1 MFAQGKG
8 VLQTSVNFLL
18 NQNEINALSVS
29 MIDLYENQFSD
40 LMGSDHCPINVNSSG
55 KKIETSANKIQIS
68 TMNDLETLVISALK
82 KRTTK
87 ATDQNITSSRSH
99 AFTIIETSNLT
110 SQLVFAD
117 LAGFESSNNKENV
130 NESISINLALSK
142 FNKLL
147 LDLRQKRIPNYNEH
161 LLSTFLQPV
170 LKQTKAT
177 VFYHI
182 SEPNIAKNLNL
193 IDQLLEV
200 RVNKRVASKTASAV
214 PVKTIRPMKF

>member
-1 MFAQGKG
+1 
-8 VLQTSVNFLL
+8 
-18 NQNEINALSVS
+18 
-29 MIDLYENQFSD
+29 MI
-40 LMGSDHCPINVNSSG
+40 
-55 KKIETSANKIQIS
+55 
-68 TMNDLETLVISALK
+68 ISALK
-82 KRTTK
+82 KRATK

-99 AFTIIETSNLT
+99 AFTIIETPNLT

-130 NESISINLALSK
+130 KESISINLALSK

-147 LDLRQKRIPNYNEH
+147 LDLKQKRIPNYNEH

-214 PVKTIRPMKF
+214 TEKNSRPMKFQRI